1 MICPNCK
8 KEINNEAIFCPYCGF
23 NLSNNNIIKNGSLK
37 NSDSNNKK
45 IILSILVVVVFIG
58 GIVFGISVFMNKKNE
73 NNTIPTNNQVE
84 NNNENDNSDEHEN
97 DTDNDEG
104 FLMEIFSV
112 KELNDEEISL
122 EGNVVG
128 GVVRKNDKLEIAGH
142 GSETKTVKVKRILI
156 DGEEVAK
163 SNGNVSTAIVVSSS
177 IKDDISTEQILFNP
191 KFYSVVNNFDAD
203 ITLYTKE
210 DGGRTTPVLG
220 TYTPRIA
227 FYSYSI
233 ISTINIPSSIDMVIP
248 GESANLHVTLDD
260 NMVMRVGSKFKITEG
275 MKNVGVGTVTKI
287 YSN

>member
-23 NLSNNNIIKNGSLK
+23 NLSNYNIIKNGSLK
-37 NSDSNNKK
+37 NNDSNNKK
-45 IILSILVVVVFIG
+45 MILLILIVVVLIG
-58 GIVFGISVFMNKKNE
+58 GIVFGVSAFMNKKNE

-84 NNNENDNSDEHEN
+84 NNNSDENDN
-97 DTDNDEG
+97 DNDEG

-112 KELNDEEISL
+112 NELNDEEISL

-142 GSETKTVKVKRILI
+142 GSEIKTVKVKRIFV
-156 DGEEVAK
+156 DDEEVSE

-177 IKDDISTEQILFNP
+177 VKDDISTEQILFNP
-191 KFYSVVNNFDAD
+191 KFYSVINSFDAD

-210 DGGRTTPVLG
+210 EGGRTTPILG

-227 FYSYSI
+227 FYTYSV
-233 ISTINIPSSIDMVIP
+233 ISTIDIPSSIDMVIP

-260 NMVMRVGSKFKITEG
+260 NMVMRVGSKFKIVEG
-275 MKNVGVGTVTKI
+275 MKNVGIGTVTKI